1 MESLCWA
8 RLEKKHTSTHTR
20 TRRPTKL
27 AKMLSD
33 KTRSEI
39 LYPNAL
45 ARAISVAL
53 RVEKNQN
60 EAHLAEQTL
69 NVN

>member
-1 MESLCWA
+1 MLGSSGEEA
-8 RLEKKHTSTHTR
+8 HKHTHTR

-33 KTRSEI
+33 KTRSKI